1 MTENNINEEKAIS
14 EKTLTKILTEEVNSN
29 IASEKKL
36 TEVNRSPDE
45 FKEESIQLVINSD
58 GVLETTSEAKNILT
72 ALIKEKL

>member
-1 MTENNINEEKAIS
+1 MLLK
-14 EKTLTKILTEEVNSN
+14 
-29 IASEKKL
+29 KKL

-72 ALIKEKL
+72 ALIKEKLWILSINGKIEK